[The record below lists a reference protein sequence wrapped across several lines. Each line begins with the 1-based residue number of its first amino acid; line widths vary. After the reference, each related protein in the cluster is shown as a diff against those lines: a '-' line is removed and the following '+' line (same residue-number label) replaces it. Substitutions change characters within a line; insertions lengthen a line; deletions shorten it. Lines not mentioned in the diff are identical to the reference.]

1 MSLVPFISLYSTVY
15 FTKRRF
21 IRDNSKLRTYGI
33 IKRTLGNETYLLSNI
48 KLDQRISRTKL
59 RLSNHELMIEKG
71 RHLKIGKTRRFCPF
85 YPTNIESEKH
95 VMLQCKAYTPI
106 RDILVH
112 TVCDIHPQFTFFCND
127 EKFVSL
133 LSKDMFTHE
142 VAPYIHKL
150 FKSEHFTSTATK
162 QLINITKLPYH
173 TIEDLVKI

>member
-48 KLDQRISRTKL
+48 KLDQRICRTKL

-85 YPTNIESEKH
+85 Y
-95 VMLQCKAYTPI
+95 TP
-106 RDILVH
+106 LTSNLKNTSCCNVKP
-112 TVCDIHPQFTFFCND
+112 IHPSETFWYTLYAIYLPSLHL
-127 EKFVSL
+127 FV
-133 LSKDMFTHE
+133 M
-142 VAPYIHKL
+142 
-150 FKSEHFTSTATK
+150 TK
-162 QLINITKLPYH
+162 NSFPS
-173 TIEDLVKI
+173 